1 MRCLIV
7 RPYMKPEA
15 GEIRNELE
23 DLQKAVG
30 GYIEVVPLSETAAIV
45 CNEEGKLLN
54 LRPNRW
60 IITRGSTDVKDVLRG
75 TFLIV
80 GVDGEEFTSL
90 TDAQSD
96 WYADVFRNN
105 IVYL

>member
-15 GEIRNELE
+15 GEIRDELE

-30 GYIEVVPLSETAAIV
+30 GYIEVVPLSDTAAMV
-45 CNEEGKLLN
+45 VNEEGKLLN
-54 LRPNRW
+54 LRLNRW
-60 IITRGSTDVKDVLRG
+60 IIGREGRVRDVLCG

-80 GVDGEEFTSL
+80 GVNGEKFTSL
-90 TDAQSD
+90 TEAQTD